1 MRYFV
6 DKQEVSEGEF
16 NEAIAAA
23 AVIAG
28 ESEGL
33 YGYRDLFGMITNMI
47 EYAYDLSKRVFDGE
61 VVNIGGFEFFV
72 ELDAA
77 SNAS

>member
-1 MRYFV
+1 MRFFV

-23 AVIAG
+23 AAIAG
-28 ESEGL
+28 EGEGL
-33 YGYRDLFGMITNMI
+33 YNHRDLFGMITNMI
-47 EYAYDLSKRVFDGE
+47 EYAYDLSNRVFNGE
-61 VVNIGGFEFFV
+61 VVKVGGFEFFV